1 MFTYRTDY
9 NGLANAENAQK
20 VERLS
25 RQTSLVALEVAM
37 EAAENGLSSPKYGDF
52 ALTARDIA
60 CHVTKATVEMQHATS
75 VLVD

>member
-1 MFTYRTDY
+1 MFTHRTD
-9 NGLANAENAQK
+9 NNSVLNAENAQK

-37 EAAENGLSSPKYGDF
+37 EAAENGLACREHAEF

-60 CHVTKATVEMQHATS
+60 CHVTKATVEMQQATDA
-75 VLVD
+75 LLH